1 MAEWRRRDDKGSEER
16 RVISPRNAVVACTR
30 RRTRRRLAFPPG
42 NRRQRRPPP
51 PFSPR
56 VFAQLTGAK
65 SQRNSGH
72 HRRTRPSFAQQP
84 QLSSPPSLS
93 SSSSSCAHGRAS
105 ERCFYNCVSK
115 GDEEEV
121 RKKRMEG
128 WKEGGRRDD
137 DMPLHAC
144 GNLKVK
150 ADGRRSRTRTDATF
164 IGWRNRPRY
173 VTDTLSS
180 PHNAWR
186 AIHGNMA
193 RGGQTDRHGDNELHT
208 GGWSGVERRGGMELS
223 ATFFVTTARSTDAAR
238 YTIGRLPVPG
248 GDVK

>member
-1 MAEWRRRDDKGSEER
+1 MCPW
-16 RVISPRNAVVACTR
+16 
-30 RRTRRRLAFPPG
+30 
-42 NRRQRRPPP
+42 
-51 PFSPR
+51 
-56 VFAQLTGAK
+56 
-65 SQRNSGH
+65 
-72 HRRTRPSFAQQP
+72 
-84 QLSSPPSLS
+84 
-93 SSSSSCAHGRAS
+93 AS
-105 ERCFYNCVSK
+105 ERAVFLQLCKQGGRRRSK
-115 GDEEEV
+115 KEKDG
-121 RKKRMEG
+121 RL
-128 WKEGGRRDD
+128 EGGRRDD

-164 IGWRNRPRY
+164 IGWSNRPRY